1 MVKSSNDVTILGIC
15 DGHNSGACLL
25 RNGSVVAAISEERLS
40 RVKNDAGYPRM
51 AVKKVLELTDTQ
63 TENIDL
69 IALAGKF
76 SHKKD
81 FYLSWEWYKVGYKEQ
96 LEYDANKNKKEQ
108 MVNERLAK
116 RKAEILKNLNITE
129 NKIVVVEHH
138 LAHAASAYYA

>member
-25 RNGSVVAAISEERLS
+25 RNGSVIAAISEERLS

-81 FYLSWEWYKVGYKEQ
+81 FYLNG
-96 LEYDANKNKKEQ
+96 
-108 MVNERLAK
+108 
-116 RKAEILKNLNITE
+116 
-129 NKIVVVEHH
+129 
-138 LAHAASAYYA
+138 